1 MNKFMNKFSIIFSLI
16 FIVSCGGGGG
26 GSAPPAPTVSI
37 SASNLQVEVGSVS
50 TLTWTS
56 SNATTCAA
64 SGGWSGAK
72 AISGS
77 EEVSISV
84 AGSNSFNLTCSGAE
98 ATGSGSAAIT
108 VSGYR
113 NTTGV
118 VVDGYISGATIFID
132 EDNDWIADSNE
143 NSTTSDNDGK
153 FTIKYANGYLVSI
166 GGTDLDSST
175 LVDKLLIAQ
184 KLTGHSE
191 FKTITPVTAIAAFM
205 TDPANI
211 NAALGIDASID
222 ITSFDP
228 VANKGDSGIND
239 YLYEK
244 GNQLTILAYSLQN
257 LTNNIKGSA
266 ETSQDFFKAIAQEI
280 ESEFTTT
287 STRVDIEG
295 EAFISKVLKN
305 VIAAKTLSIAD
316 ADITMTSKALS
327 GVLPVIEIK
336 SSDAL
341 TTSVQRFGLSTF
353 QNDIQAIASGSA
365 SPSLIASY
373 TSDTLNYIATNQ
385 SIDAALITPG
395 INAIS
400 DSGSTTEDTSTQ
412 INVLPNDSYLTTS
425 PIAVSASDGSQGT
438 VSVSDNVIT
447 YTPATNF
454 NGSDTFIYTITQGD
468 QTSSANVTMTISP
481 IQDAPSI
488 DVASTIQVAENQ
500 TTVATISVSDPDTTD
515 TLTLS
520 IGGTD
525 VESFN
530 LSSSNVLSFKD
541 AADFET
547 KNSYALTLSLTDGQA
562 TVTKDITVSVTNLN
576 DIAPSIS
583 SSASFSVP
591 ENQSAITTITA
602 TDAESDSVSFTVS
615 GSELQIT
622 SAGVLSFT
630 SLPDYE
636 TKNSY
641 AATVTAT
648 DGVNSANQ
656 NITVAVTNLAQGTVT
671 QLGSTLTHDQWSFED
686 IAISGDG
693 LTIVWPKGIA
703 SNNWNSVEI
712 VKYNSGSWDQLG
724 SAIVSEADETGFGN
738 SVAISDDGTVVAI
751 GISRQG
757 DAPGRVK
764 VYKYSSGSWSQLGS
778 NINGVAVGD
787 TFGYSTSLSDDG
799 TILAVGAPDISS
811 LDPDSDNNGPG
822 AASVYQYSSGSW
834 SQLGSTINGV
844 DTQDLFG
851 RSVSLSGNGQIFA
864 IGSDRHD
871 SSKGEARIYEYASG
885 SWSQLGSDIEGPT
898 AQSESS
904 SGSRLGRDLSLSDDG
919 STIAITLSNEA
930 DKVYQYASGSWS
942 QLGGNLGSNSSYNA
956 AISDDGTR
964 VTFSISGSFA
974 TFKYSSNTWANIAS
988 VTVPRSEGWTS
999 DTSNDGSI
1007 VAVGNYSVSEDS
1019 DNSYAKIYKIEI
1031 EN

>member
-1 MNKFMNKFSIIFSLI
+1 MEKGVNKFLISLSLI

-26 GSAPPAPTVSI
+26 SSAPPAPTVSI
-37 SASNLQVEVGSVS
+37 SASNLQVEAGNIS

-56 SNATTCAA
+56 SNATTCVA
-64 SGGWSGAK
+64 SGGWSGTK
-72 AISGS
+72 TISGS
-77 EEVSISV
+77 EEVTISM
-84 AGSNSFNLTCSGAE
+84 AGSNSFNLTCSSAE
-98 ATGSGSAAIT
+98 ATGSGSAAVT

-143 NSTTSDNDGK
+143 NSTTSDNEGK

-205 TDPANI
+205 TDAANI

-305 VIAAKTLSIAD
+305 VIAAKTLSMAD

-373 TSDTLNYIATNQ
+373 TSDTLNYIATDQ

-454 NGSDTFIYTITQGD
+454 NGSDTFTYTITQGD

-481 IQDAPSI
+481 VQDAPSI

-500 TTVATISVSDPDTTD
+500 TTVDTISVSDPDTTD

-703 SNNWNSVEI
+703 SENWNSVEI
-712 VKYNSGSWDQLG
+712 VKYDSGSWNQLG
-724 SAIVSEADETGFGN
+724 SAIVSEAGETGFGN

-757 DAPGRVK
+757 DGPGRVK

-778 NINGVAVGD
+778 SINGVSVGD

-799 TILAVGAPDISS
+799 TILAVGAPDF
-811 LDPDSDNNGPG
+811 NNGPG
-822 AASVYQYSSGSW
+822 AASVYQYSSGAW

-864 IGSDRHD
+864 IGSDLHD
-871 SSKGEARIYEYASG
+871 SRKGEARIYEYASG

-898 AQSESS
+898 ALSESS
-904 SGSRLGRDLSLSDDG
+904 SGSRMGRDLSLSDDG
-919 STIAITLSNEA
+919 SAIAITLSNEA

-942 QLGGNLGSNSSYNA
+942 QLGGNLGSGSSYNA

-964 VTFSISGSFA
+964 VTFSFVGSFA
-974 TFKYSSNTWANIAS
+974 TFKYSSNAWANIAS
-988 VTVPRSEGWTS
+988 VTVPSSEGWTS

>member
-1 MNKFMNKFSIIFSLI
+1 MNKFSIIFSLI

-738 SVAISDDGTVVAI
+738 SVAISDDGTIVAI
-751 GISRQG
+751 GVTRSAG
-757 DAPGRVK
+757 AGLVK